1 MIVFTKFMKDMLPK
15 KFKAIFLDF
24 DGVVVESTD
33 IKTEA
38 FYEIYLPY
46 GLEIAQKAK
55 EYHAKNQGISRSIK
69 FKNIHELYLNKFLE
83 VKEQEILSTN
93 FSKLVFK
100 KILDCPLVDGIID
113 FLEIHHNNNIPV
125 FLLSATP
132 DKELV
137 KIVITRKLDGYFA
150 EVYGSPNT
158 KKDAG
163 MSIIDRYN
171 FNSQEILFIGDS
183 NSDYQAALSLNTKFI
198 WRISGD
204 VIPIAGIQYI
214 NSFKELI

>member
-1 MIVFTKFMKDMLPK
+1 MLPK

-46 GLEIAQKAK
+46 GVEVAEKAK
-55 EYHAKNQGISRSIK
+55 EYHVNNQGIPRSIK
-69 FKNIHELYLNKFLE
+69 FKNIHELYLDKHLE
-83 VKEQEILSTN
+83 LTEEQVLSTN

-100 KILDCPLVDGIID
+100 KILDCSLVDGIID
-113 FLEIHHNNNIPV
+113 FLEIHNNDNIPV

-132 DKELV
+132 DQELA
-137 KIVITRKLDGYFA
+137 KIVIARKLDRYFS

-158 KKDAG
+158 KVNAG
-163 MSIIDRYN
+163 MSIINRYN
-171 FNSQEILFIGDS
+171 FNSQEILFVGDS

-198 WRISGD
+198 WRMSGN
-204 VIPIAGIQYI
+204 VTPVNGIQYI